1 MAGLGNQADLFVV
14 RLFNYQ
20 LPIPGT
26 LYQFP
31 GHYTNYNFGIITI
44 SGTLQLQ
51 FRGHYNFGD
60 TILIKYERALA

>member
-31 GHYTNYNFGIITI
+31 GHYTNY
-44 SGTLQLQ
+44 
-51 FRGHYNFGD
+51 YNFGD
-60 TILIKYERALA
+60 TILIRCERALA